1 MQRSM
6 AVARGHVQSA
16 PVSRSRSGQQETTGT
31 RWSIHYHATVNG
43 TGNGNTMMNDL
54 TDYADLPRAE
64 STIIK
69 SPWHRECFFRRDGS
83 IRVIRVSRETA
94 CLGVPFVVDPP
105 RQAIP

>member
-16 PVSRSRSGQQETTGT
+16 PVSRSRSGQQETAGT
-31 RWSIHYHATVNG
+31 RCSIHYYATVNGTG

-83 IRVIRVSRETA
+83 IRVIREIREIRVF
-94 CLGVPFVVDPP
+94 GVALCD
-105 RQAIP
+105 